1 MHAEVTTLPSV
12 KGPFTPSSA
21 QCSQGASKM
30 APSLPPS
37 VSAHQGLLPVVAESL
52 EVLENFKGTIICHTV
67 AVDFQDAL
75 ACTEPGSHSLG
86 AWGTGALET

>member
-1 MHAEVTTLPSV
+1 
-12 KGPFTPSSA
+12 
-21 QCSQGASKM
+21 M

-52 EVLENFKGTIICHTV
+52 EVLKNFKGAIICHAV

-75 ACTEPGSHSLG
+75 ARTEPGSHSLG
-86 AWGTGALET
+86 AWGTGALEARARFQLPLPTATPRAVPPPRGQPESYR